1 MDIELEDNE
10 NIEAWGKVLTAVKTL
25 YNRYSDAAEFKF
37 TITKEALKLFN
48 KISAELED
56 EGEKVQNE
64 SLDSAIARAEDNILK
79 ISMLLEIGKKEPSH
93 EITEDSISIAS
104 LLVLD
109 FFLPSFSQVMDRIL
123 SDIKINKIEKAIAV
137 IRKMGGTCN
146 RGTLIKNGHFTAKE
160 CDEIIEAMVI
170 GSIVDVKKVKE
181 TKLVT
186 YLLKSDEKVVNIQST
201 DLTYLFANLRN
212 LRNVRTYTVSTT
224 NLAKIAKIDN
234 IPTCSALPEGSS
246 SVCAKIA
253 NIENIEQSLCS
264 SVVSVEEAAR
274 ILEEEGF

>member
-1 MDIELEDNE
+1 MDIELENNE
-10 NIEAWGKVLTAVKTL
+10 NIDAWGKVLTAVKTL
-25 YNRYSDAAEFKF
+25 YNRYSGAADFKF
-37 TITKEALKLFN
+37 SITKEALKLFN

-56 EGEKVQNE
+56 EGEKRQNE

-93 EITEDSISIAS
+93 EITKDSISIAS

-123 SDIKINKIEKAIAV
+123 SDIKTNKIEKAISV

-146 RGTLIKNGHFTAKE
+146 RGTLIKNGHFKAKE
-160 CDEIIEAMVI
+160 CDEIIEAMSI

-186 YLLKSDEKVVNIQST
+186 YILKSDEKVVNIQST
-201 DLTYLFANLRN
+201 ELT
-212 LRNVRTYTVSTT
+212 
-224 NLAKIAKIDN
+224 D
-234 IPTCSALPEGSS
+234 
-246 SVCAKIA
+246 
-253 NIENIEQSLCS
+253 
-264 SVVSVEEAAR
+264 
-274 ILEEEGF
+274 